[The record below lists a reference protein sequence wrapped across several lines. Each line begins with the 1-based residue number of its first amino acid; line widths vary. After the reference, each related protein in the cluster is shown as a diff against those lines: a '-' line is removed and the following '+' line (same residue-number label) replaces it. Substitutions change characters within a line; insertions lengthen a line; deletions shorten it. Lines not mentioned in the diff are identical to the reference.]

1 MRLRLFAFALLVP
14 SLGCVSDQPGS
25 DTTAESS
32 SGGADST
39 SDPTTSTSSAPAD
52 TSGGDTTDTGAEATG
67 EQLYTQLCASCHGP
81 TGEGSILG
89 YEVRH
94 PRREYARW
102 VVRNG
107 RAGAELAPSVMAP
120 FGEDLLSEAELDRIF
135 DYLDAFP
142 AETTGEGLYLDH
154 CRACHG
160 VDAAGGESQKD
171 IRFEL
176 HEALEKVRQGEGGT
190 DYGART
196 GYMPSWSADELSDDD
211 VAAIVTYVEGL

>member
-1 MRLRLFAFALLVP
+1 MRLRLFTLALLVP

-39 SDPTTSTSSAPAD
+39 PDPTTSTSTDPAD

-67 EQLYTQLCASCHGP
+67 EQLYMQLCASCHGP
-81 TGEGSILG
+81 EGEGSVLA

-107 RAGAELAPSVMAP
+107 RTGAELAPSVMAP
-120 FGEDLLSEAELDRIF
+120 FGEDLLSDAELDRIF

-176 HEALEKVRQGEGGT
+176 NEALEKVRQGEGGT

-196 GYMPSWSADELSDDD
+196 GYMPSWSTAELSDDD

>member
-1 MRLRLFAFALLVP
+1 MRPCLLAFALLVP
-14 SLGCVSDQPGS
+14 PLACASDDPAS

-32 SGGADST
+32 SGGSDATVDPTASSS
-39 SDPTTSTSSAPAD
+39 SDPSD

-67 EQLYTQLCASCHGP
+67 EQLYMQLCASCHGP
-81 TGEGSILG
+81 SGEGSTLG
-89 YEVRH
+89 YELRH
-94 PRREYARW
+94 PRREYSRW

-107 RAGAELAPSVMAP
+107 RTGAELAPTVMAP
-120 FGEDLLSEAELDRIF
+120 FGEDLLSDAELDRIF

-196 GYMPSWSADELSDDD
+196 GYMPSWSTAELSDDD